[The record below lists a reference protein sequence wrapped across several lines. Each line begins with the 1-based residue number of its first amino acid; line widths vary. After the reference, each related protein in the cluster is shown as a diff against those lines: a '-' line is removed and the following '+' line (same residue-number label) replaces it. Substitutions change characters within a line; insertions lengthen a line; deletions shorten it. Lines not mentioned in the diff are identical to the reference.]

1 MDIGGK
7 IKDARIKANLTQED
21 VAQALGVSR
30 QTISNWENEK
40 TYPDILSVIKMSDLY
55 TISLDRLLKGEK
67 PMSNYLDYL
76 EESTNTVKSKEKLSK
91 LILITTYLAIWG
103 ISLIAFWFFTSGSD
117 AMGYSIMYLW
127 ILLPVTIFIISLLI
141 GKNDFWG
148 KYKWFSIVIF
158 GFMHMLSEYATF
170 NAANMVTFGKWNL
183 PEFMMIPAGAIISS
197 AGLAIGGILNCFK
210 IGTKKK
216 E

>member
-158 GFMHMLSEYATF
+158 GFMYMLSEYATF

>member
-127 ILLPVTIFIISLLI
+127 ILLPATIFIISLLI

-158 GFMHMLSEYATF
+158 GFMYMLSEYATF